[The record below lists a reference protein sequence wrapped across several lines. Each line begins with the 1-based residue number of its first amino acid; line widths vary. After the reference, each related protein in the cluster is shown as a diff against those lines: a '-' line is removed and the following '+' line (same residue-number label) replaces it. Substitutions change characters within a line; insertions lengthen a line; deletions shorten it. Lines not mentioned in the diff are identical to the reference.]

1 MNLNPS
7 QLIYLFIAA
16 LPWLLLATVLLL
28 SFITPCHWRWL
39 ALTTTA
45 LAALIGLIF
54 SDRDGAIMLMA
65 LTASDLFIAAI
76 FAYVIAGDQMRRWP
90 ERRLYGTKR

>member
-7 QLIYLFIAA
+7 QLIHLFIAA
-16 LPWLLLATVLLL
+16 LPWLLLATALLY
-28 SFITPCHWRWL
+28 SFLKPRLWLWL
-39 ALTTTA
+39 ALTMTA

-54 SDRDGAIMLMA
+54 SDRDGAITLA
-65 LTASDLFIAAI
+65 TLTASDLFIAAI

-90 ERRLYGTKR
+90 NRRLYGARR

>member
-7 QLIYLFIAA
+7 QLIHLFIAA
-16 LPWLLLATVLLL
+16 LPWLLLATALLY
-28 SFITPCHWRWL
+28 SFLKPCHWLWL
-39 ALTTTA
+39 ALPTTA

-54 SDRDGAIMLMA
+54 SDRDAAIMLMA

-76 FAYVIAGDQMRRWP
+76 FVYVIAGDQLRRWP
-90 ERRLYGTKR
+90 NRRLYGAKR